1 MERITLVLKSG
12 MGMQLDAIRPY
23 LKPGMPIAIG
33 RAGAVIAEVAE
44 GNAIED
50 KRQAAEAAAGYID
63 SVERYVESANTLE
76 GAVSGLES
84 TLQSIEQYAEDGQ
97 NGSALQAMNALRVI
111 RETVAKHLADAEG
124 AGEIPLERAL
134 LALRTI
140 AELPCPEQDDLPAAN
155 MRQIA
160 LAALGGAGA
169 SSEPGNPG
177 GEPLSGPG
185 SAGERPY
192 PAPGSGDSE
201 LAESLQ
207 TLVRW
212 LDRVDIEDGYVGVPV
227 IEAVEVAVNELRR
240 LRQFERI
247 CEGLPQDAIDGGWTV
262 QGIRGYA
269 KRLEDQLKA
278 AQAEVEAL
286 RAELQSQR
294 ERNTELIFKLG
305 SATNGWGRCEKER
318 DAALARAAEL
328 EGKLA
333 ELEKPVPT
341 HGEHSELRRIAVALK
356 NPLLSGEEA
365 SDLMVRYEALTM
377 PDHIIALIDRQA
389 QHSVPEEFIG
399 RLSEFLAQRGATGK
413 ALLRELRAMLAAEPT
428 SSASPS
434 CKWTESSGIWETGCG
449 QTCGFVEDGPAENG
463 ALFCHHCGG
472 RLVLIKSDDQEDD
485 GEPCPDCMENAPAP
499 GCEA

>member
-1 MERITLVLKSG
+1 MNSITIVLRSG
-12 MGMQLDAIRPY
+12 MGMQIDSVRPY
-23 LKPGMPIAIG
+23 LRNGMPIAIG
-33 RAGAVIAEVAE
+33 RAGAVISHFA
-44 GNAIED
+44 
-50 KRQAAEAAAGYID
+50 
-63 SVERYVESANTLE
+63 
-76 GAVSGLES
+76 
-84 TLQSIEQYAEDGQ
+84 DG
-97 NGSALQAMNALRVI
+97 
-111 RETVAKHLADAEG
+111 DAH
-124 AGEIPLERAL
+124 

-140 AELPCPEQDDLPAAN
+140 AEFPCPEQDNLPAAN

-160 LAALGGAGA
+160 LAALSGAGA

-177 GEPLSGPG
+177 GEPVSGPG
-185 SAGERPY
+185 NAGERPY

-449 QTCGFVEDGPAENG
+449 QTWGFVEDGPAENG

>member
-1 MERITLVLKSG
+1 MTHALFK
-12 MGMQLDAIRPY
+12 Q
-23 LKPGMPIAIG
+23 
-33 RAGAVIAEVAE
+33 
-44 GNAIED
+44 
-50 KRQAAEAAAGYID
+50 ID
-63 SVERYVESANTLE
+63 LTAKL
-76 GAVSGLES
+76 G
-84 TLQSIEQYAEDGQ
+84 QDG
-97 NGSALQAMNALRVI
+97 SSLQAMNALRVI
-111 RETVAKHLADAEG
+111 RETVAKHLAGAE
-124 AGEIPLERAL
+124 AAEEHPLERAI

-140 AELPCPEQDDLPAAN
+140 AEFPCPEQDNMPAAN

-160 LAALGGAGA
+160 LAALSGAGA

-177 GEPLSGPG
+177 GEPVSGPG
-185 SAGERPY
+185 NAGERPH
-192 PAPGSGDSE
+192 PAPGSGDSK

-212 LDRVDIEDGYVGVPV
+212 LDRAEIEDGYVGVPV
-227 IEAVEVAVNELRR
+227 IEAVEVVVNELRR
-240 LRQFERI
+240 L
-247 CEGLPQDAIDGGWTV
+247 
-262 QGIRGYA
+262 
-269 KRLEDQLKA
+269 
-278 AQAEVEAL
+278 QAEVADWQEAAGRSRSDVVAYIAERAKLLEERDSQQRLAIKAMEEVAAL
-286 RAELQSQR
+286 RSELQTQR

-449 QTCGFVEDGPAENG
+449 QTWGFVEDGPAENG

>member
-1 MERITLVLKSG
+1 MTHALFK
-12 MGMQLDAIRPY
+12 Q
-23 LKPGMPIAIG
+23 
-33 RAGAVIAEVAE
+33 
-44 GNAIED
+44 
-50 KRQAAEAAAGYID
+50 ID
-63 SVERYVESANTLE
+63 LTAKL
-76 GAVSGLES
+76 G
-84 TLQSIEQYAEDGQ
+84 QDG
-97 NGSALQAMNALRVI
+97 SSLQAMNALRVI
-111 RETVAKHLADAEG
+111 RETVAKHLAGTEG

-140 AELPCPEQDDLPAAN
+140 AEFPCPEQDDLPAAN

-160 LAALGGAGA
+160 LAALSGAGA

-305 SATNGWGRCEKER
+305 SATNGWGR
-318 DAALARAAEL
+318 
-328 EGKLA
+328 
-333 ELEKPVPT
+333 
-341 HGEHSELRRIAVALK
+341 
-356 NPLLSGEEA
+356 
-365 SDLMVRYEALTM
+365 
-377 PDHIIALIDRQA
+377 
-389 QHSVPEEFIG
+389 
-399 RLSEFLAQRGATGK
+399 
-413 ALLRELRAMLAAEPT
+413 
-428 SSASPS
+428 
-434 CKWTESSGIWETGCG
+434 
-449 QTCGFVEDGPAENG
+449 
-463 ALFCHHCGG
+463 
-472 RLVLIKSDDQEDD
+472 
-485 GEPCPDCMENAPAP
+485 
-499 GCEA
+499 

>member
-1 MERITLVLKSG
+1 MTHALFK
-12 MGMQLDAIRPY
+12 Q
-23 LKPGMPIAIG
+23 
-33 RAGAVIAEVAE
+33 
-44 GNAIED
+44 
-50 KRQAAEAAAGYID
+50 ID
-63 SVERYVESANTLE
+63 LTAKL
-76 GAVSGLES
+76 G
-84 TLQSIEQYAEDGQ
+84 QDG
-97 NGSALQAMNALRVI
+97 SSLQAMNALRVI
-111 RETVAKHLADAEG
+111 RETVAKHLAGTEG

-140 AELPCPEQDDLPAAN
+140 AEFPCSEQDNMPAAN

-212 LDRVDIEDGYVGVPV
+212 LDRVDIEDGYAGVPV

-318 DAALARAAEL
+318 DAALARVAEFEALAQHSVPLNAAALVAAEGRKYSL
-328 EGKLA
+328 NAAGMFDSGAPEHAQTFAIVQLLSEFDDEEAESHWEAIMAYSDLRTSDALWRVA
-333 ELEKPVPT
+333 ELLAAAP
-341 HGEHSELRRIAVALK
+341 GNS
-356 NPLLSGEEA
+356 
-365 SDLMVRYEALTM
+365 
-377 PDHIIALIDRQA
+377 A
-389 QHSVPEEFIG
+389 QHSVPEGWMLVPVEPTPEMLDARRDCEDGMDGYLVEDTEYYFPDRG
-399 RLSEFLAQRGATGK
+399 AVRAFLARVYQG
-413 ALLRELRAMLAAEPT
+413 LIAA
-428 SSASPS
+428 
-434 CKWTESSGIWETGCG
+434 
-449 QTCGFVEDGPAENG
+449 
-463 ALFCHHCGG
+463 
-472 RLVLIKSDDQEDD
+472 
-485 GEPCPDCMENAPAP
+485 APAP
-499 GCEA
+499 GGER

>member
-1 MERITLVLKSG
+1 MTHALFK
-12 MGMQLDAIRPY
+12 Q
-23 LKPGMPIAIG
+23 
-33 RAGAVIAEVAE
+33 
-44 GNAIED
+44 
-50 KRQAAEAAAGYID
+50 ID
-63 SVERYVESANTLE
+63 LTAKL
-76 GAVSGLES
+76 G
-84 TLQSIEQYAEDGQ
+84 QDG
-97 NGSALQAMNALRVI
+97 SSLQAMNALRVI
-111 RETVAKHLADAEG
+111 RETVAKHLAGTEG

-140 AELPCPEQDDLPAAN
+140 AEFPCPEQDDLPAAN

-160 LAALGGAGA
+160 LAALSGAGA

-399 RLSEFLAQRGATGK
+399 RLPEFLAQRGATGK

-449 QTCGFVEDGPAENG
+449 QTWGFVEDGPAENG

-472 RLVLIKSDDQEDD
+472 RLVLIKSDDHEDD
-485 GEPCPDCMENAPAP
+485 GEPCPDCMENAPAS

>member
-1 MERITLVLKSG
+1 MTHALFK
-12 MGMQLDAIRPY
+12 Q
-23 LKPGMPIAIG
+23 
-33 RAGAVIAEVAE
+33 
-44 GNAIED
+44 
-50 KRQAAEAAAGYID
+50 ID
-63 SVERYVESANTLE
+63 LTAKL
-76 GAVSGLES
+76 G
-84 TLQSIEQYAEDGQ
+84 QDG
-97 NGSALQAMNALRVI
+97 SSLQAMNALRVI

-140 AELPCPEQDDLPAAN
+140 AEFPCSEQDDLPAAN

-160 LAALGGAGA
+160 LAALSGAGA

-185 SAGERPY
+185 SAVERPY

-318 DAALARAAEL
+318 DAALARVAEF
-328 EGKLA
+328 
-333 ELEKPVPT
+333 
-341 HGEHSELRRIAVALK
+341 
-356 NPLLSGEEA
+356 EA
-365 SDLMVRYEALTM
+365 
-377 PDHIIALIDRQA
+377 QA
-389 QHSVPEEFIG
+389 QHSVPDGWKLVPVEPTPEMLDARRDCEDGMDGYLVEDTEYYFPDRG
-399 RLSEFLAQRGATGK
+399 AVRAFLARVYQG
-413 ALLRELRAMLAAEPT
+413 LIAA
-428 SSASPS
+428 
-434 CKWTESSGIWETGCG
+434 
-449 QTCGFVEDGPAENG
+449 
-463 ALFCHHCGG
+463 
-472 RLVLIKSDDQEDD
+472 
-485 GEPCPDCMENAPAP
+485 APAP
-499 GCEA
+499 GGER

>member
-1 MERITLVLKSG
+1 
-12 MGMQLDAIRPY
+12 
-23 LKPGMPIAIG
+23 
-33 RAGAVIAEVAE
+33 
-44 GNAIED
+44 
-50 KRQAAEAAAGYID
+50 
-63 SVERYVESANTLE
+63 
-76 GAVSGLES
+76 
-84 TLQSIEQYAEDGQ
+84 
-97 NGSALQAMNALRVI
+97 
-111 RETVAKHLADAEG
+111 
-124 AGEIPLERAL
+124 
-134 LALRTI
+134 
-140 AELPCPEQDDLPAAN
+140 
-155 MRQIA
+155 
-160 LAALGGAGA
+160 
-169 SSEPGNPG
+169 
-177 GEPLSGPG
+177 
-185 SAGERPY
+185 
-192 PAPGSGDSE
+192 
-201 LAESLQ
+201 
-207 TLVRW
+207 
-212 LDRVDIEDGYVGVPV
+212 
-227 IEAVEVAVNELRR
+227 
-240 LRQFERI
+240 
-247 CEGLPQDAIDGGWTV
+247 
-262 QGIRGYA
+262 
-269 KRLEDQLKA
+269 

-449 QTCGFVEDGPAENG
+449 QTWGFVEDGPAENG